1 MNGMFLGGL
10 NEKDWLLTGKVSISE
25 HAEGVLSRIRL
36 VEFARFV
43 SKFSLLIMLHSS
55 VDSEVRKKEGP
66 HHRGGLK
73 H

>member
-1 MNGMFLGGL
+1 MNGVFLGGL

-25 HAEGVLSRIRL
+25 HAEGVLR
-36 VEFARFV
+36 
-43 SKFSLLIMLHSS
+43 KFSLLIMLHSS